1 MRISNKEWCELSG
14 YCRIHYNIDDGRYSN
29 HSDRKEIFRIKGNAD
44 EKHIKFYRGADSRI
58 INRDFMVSVIMKF
71 IKNNWFDLT
80 VIGLFCISVLFS
92 FVYGYEPV
100 IEIAKNHFENFLIE
114 MISFLPL
121 LFILI
126 GLFDVWVPIETI
138 TKHVGEHSGIKGI
151 MIVILLATLQA
162 GPLYGAFPVA
172 QLLWKKGCSIRNIFI
187 YLGAFSSLKLP
198 MLTFEISFL
207 GLKFSLLRTI
217 ITIPV
222 FILIGIIME
231 RYLKK
236 RNFEVADAQ

>member
-1 MRISNKEWCELSG
+1 M
-14 YCRIHYNIDDGRYSN
+14 
-29 HSDRKEIFRIKGNAD
+29 
-44 EKHIKFYRGADSRI
+44 IKF
-58 INRDFMVSVIMKF
+58 V
-71 IKNNWFDLT
+71 KNNWFDLT
-80 VIGLFCISVLFS
+80 VIVLFCISVLFS
-92 FVYGYEPV
+92 SVYGYEPV
-100 IEIAKNHFENFLIE
+100 IEIAKNHFEIFLIE
-114 MISFLPL
+114 MLSFLPL

-126 GLFDVWVPIETI
+126 GLFSVWVPKEAV
-138 TKHVGEHSGIKGI
+138 TKYVGEYSGIKGI

-217 ITIPV
+217 ISIPV
-222 FILIGIIME
+222 FIVIGIVME

-236 RNFEVADAQ
+236 RNFEIANV

>member
-1 MRISNKEWCELSG
+1 MERV
-14 YCRIHYNIDDGRYSN
+14 
-29 HSDRKEIFRIKGNAD
+29 
-44 EKHIKFYRGADSRI
+44 
-58 INRDFMVSVIMKF
+58 MMKF
-71 IKNNWFDLT
+71 IKNNWFELT
-80 VIGLFCISVLFS
+80 VIVLFCISVLFS
-92 FVYGYEPV
+92 FVYGYKPV
-100 IEIAKNHFENFLIE
+100 IEIAENHFLNFLGE
-114 MISFLPL
+114 MLSFLPL

-126 GLFDVWVPIETI
+126 GLFDVWAPKEAI
-138 TKHVGEHSGIKGI
+138 TKHVGEYSGIKGI
-151 MIVILLATLQA
+151 ILVIILATLQA
-162 GPLYGAFPVA
+162 GPLYGAFPIA

-222 FILIGIIME
+222 FIVIGIVME

-236 RNFEVADAQ
+236 RNFEIADV